1 MPELEAFWQMY
12 KSDQLLLIG
21 VDQGENSAVVEE
33 FARGV
38 VDTTFPL
45 LLDQRTDV
53 GALYGVR
60 ALPTTVF
67 IDADGRIQA
76 IKVGGPLNRASL
88 MDGGQR
94 IGLAVQ
100 R

>member
-21 VDQGENSAVVEE
+21 VDQGEDSAVVEE

-53 GALYGVR
+53 GV
-60 ALPTTVF
+60 
-67 IDADGRIQA
+67 IQ
-76 IKVGGPLNRASL
+76 I
-88 MDGGQR
+88 QR
-94 IGLAVQ
+94 DVIIGLRMRQPHDAEQQ
-100 R
+100 RGNQRSARV